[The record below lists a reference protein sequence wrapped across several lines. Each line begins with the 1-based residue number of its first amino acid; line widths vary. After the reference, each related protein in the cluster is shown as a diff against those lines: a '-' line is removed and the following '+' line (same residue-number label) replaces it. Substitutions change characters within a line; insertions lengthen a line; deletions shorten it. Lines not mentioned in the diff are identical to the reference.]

1 VHDQSPTLSAHINS
15 EVQHINRGS
24 FGHKHKPLLL
34 LAVCVSFEQPAGW
47 HMLQLTPSGV
57 RALSSSCRSLSLLRS
72 RSSLL
77 SRSGEGPTRHQ
88 SVPSVVYHYLSNT
101 SNGMQQCCNTISAA
115 DRLQCWYIPSLQ
127 QGLIDQTKSTNK
139 QKQHNNVS
147 PPPITCL
154 AVAQTHR

>member
-1 VHDQSPTLSAHINS
+1 MTVTHPCDSWCMANQHHVLALFNPKTSILFQIRHPYTGSVNSEKPGDSKNVVLHCENVLAHVNS
-15 EVQHINRGS
+15 EVRRIDCIS

-34 LAVCVSFEQPAGW
+34 LAVCISFDNSAGW

-88 SVPSVVYHYLSNT
+88 SVPSMVYHYLS
-101 SNGMQQCCNTISAA
+101 SNSGGMQQ
-115 DRLQCWYIPSLQ
+115 RWEQ
-127 QGLIDQTKSTNK
+127 
-139 QKQHNNVS
+139 
-147 PPPITCL
+147 
-154 AVAQTHR
+154 